1 MRMLLCALTVMIASA
16 GICVR
21 AEGDEAIRIAQ
32 ADSNAPAATP
42 APAQSGAPEQK
53 LVGIAAWN
61 KLVGNSISGTE
72 DGQALIEYYAPD
84 GTAKSMLGSE
94 ISTGNWMLVG
104 EVICFKY
111 PDDDKP
117 ECYKLEVAGDTA
129 TMYDEKGSGTRYQIL
144 KGNPKGL

>member
-21 AEGDEAIRIAQ
+21 AVSDEAIRIAQ

-61 KLVGNSISGTE
+61 KLVGNSISG
-72 DGQALIEYYAPD
+72 
-84 GTAKSMLGSE
+84 
-94 ISTGNWMLVG
+94 
-104 EVICFKY
+104 
-111 PDDDKP
+111 
-117 ECYKLEVAGDTA
+117 EVAGDTA
-129 TMYDEKGSGTRYQIL
+129 TMFDQNGSGTLYQIL
-144 KGNPKGL
+144 KGNRKGL